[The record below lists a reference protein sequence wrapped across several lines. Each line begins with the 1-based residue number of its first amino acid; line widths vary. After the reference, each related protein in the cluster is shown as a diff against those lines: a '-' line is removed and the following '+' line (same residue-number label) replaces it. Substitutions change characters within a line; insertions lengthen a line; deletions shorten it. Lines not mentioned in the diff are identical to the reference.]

1 MARGNEAYS
10 LLTLDEM
17 EASRDDTARLRW
29 YRRHLGEP
37 FLIVGGLL
45 KLGFAWWAFQSVA
58 LGGVLGVLSV
68 EIAIGLGWMFV
79 GIGVAEIV
87 GGVLAYRPVGMSY
100 TMIPTVLAMGTLVTF
115 PLDYFGYTIVRR
127 NR

>member
-1 MARGNEAYS
+1 MGRGNEAYS

-17 EASRDDTARLRW
+17 EEPPDLPNGKRW
-29 YRRHLGEP
+29 YRRHFGEP
-37 FLIVGGLL
+37 FLIVGGFL

-58 LGGVLGVLSV
+58 LGGVIGVLSV
-68 EIAIGLGWMFV
+68 EIAVGLGWIFG
-79 GIGVAEIV
+79 GIGIAEIV
-87 GGVLAYRPVGMSY
+87 GGVLAYRSVGMSY